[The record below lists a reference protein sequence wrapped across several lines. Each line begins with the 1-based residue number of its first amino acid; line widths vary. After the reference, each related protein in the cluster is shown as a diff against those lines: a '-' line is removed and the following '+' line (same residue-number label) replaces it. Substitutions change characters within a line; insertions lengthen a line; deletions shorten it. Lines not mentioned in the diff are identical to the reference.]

1 MFLVMKTF
9 VVAVGL
15 KLDIKSIFINF
26 YPKILSIAGIAYS
39 FTNIYLI
46 YTKYTDAVTVPP
58 YMEAFWQ

>member
-26 YPKILSIAGIAYS
+26 YPKILSIAGIGYS
-39 FTNIYLI
+39 FINIYVI
-46 YTKYTDAVTVPP
+46 YTKYTDAVFVPA
-58 YMEAFWQ
+58 YMDAFY